1 MLYGGY
7 FMIDATGLDLTK
19 GETPQTVNG
28 LYSRCKAAMVTN
40 KPVIAFNASWGSI
53 PVSPIHVMLIQLE
66 SNLITATA
74 ATLQIRITNAD
85 SVTILNMGN

>member
-40 KPVIAFNASWGSI
+40 KPVIAFNARWGSI

-66 SNLITATA
+66 TNMITATA